1 MLVAAEKLDDKSI
14 FIRLNTISKA
24 DDAIAN
30 DLIYHNLCWAKTKK
44 KELPKSKPVETYS
57 KNLADI
63 ELLNFIKNRIF
74 QNPDT
79 VLNMNYVNSTYL
91 AILIENSANPED
103 LSVNYKKQLKEL
115 IRENINDIVFIKALE
130 ETNLS
135 NWFLHKHKNTGMQ
148 LLTKKIFDHFGS

>member
-1 MLVAAEKLDDKSI
+1 MTKATGRNMLVVAEKLDDKSI
-14 FIRLNTISKA
+14 FIHLNTISKA

-79 VLNMNYVNSTYL
+79 VLNMNYVNSTYP
-91 AILIENSANPED
+91 AILIENSANPVD
-103 LSVNYKKQLKEL
+103 LSVNYKKQLKEHC
-115 IRENINDIVFIKALE
+115 F
-130 ETNLS
+130 
-135 NWFLHKHKNTGMQ
+135 HKSTGRD
-148 LLTKKIFDHFGS
+148 KP

>member
-1 MLVAAEKLDDKSI
+1 MTKATGRNMLVVAEKLDDKSI
-14 FIRLNTISKA
+14 FIHLNTISKA

-79 VLNMNYVNSTYL
+79 VLNMNYVNSTYP

-103 LSVNYKKQLKEL
+103 LSVNYKKQLKEHC
-115 IRENINDIVFIKALE
+115 F
-130 ETNLS
+130 
-135 NWFLHKHKNTGMQ
+135 HKSTGRD
-148 LLTKKIFDHFGS
+148 KS